1 VSTSSTQR
9 LRQSRHAPRRAIAIA
24 CGAFALL
31 GLACCTNESVST
43 GPRHP
48 ARSETSRAS
57 NGPPNGCTPA
67 ELKQPARKV
76 IRGLATYYADSLAGN
91 HTANGERYD
100 PHVLSAAHLS
110 LPFGTRLRVT
120 RTDMRSSPIVCV
132 RVNDRGPYGN
142 SSHILD
148 LSRRAADRLRMI
160 RAGVVPVNID
170 VL

>member
-1 VSTSSTQR
+1 VSASTARRPRPSRRSSR
-9 LRQSRHAPRRAIAIA
+9 PAIAIA
-24 CGAFALL
+24 VLALTAL
-31 GLACCTNESVST
+31 GLAGCTKEAASS
-43 GPRHP
+43 GPRQP
-48 ARSETSRAS
+48 RRGESSRAS
-57 NGPPNGCTPA
+57 NGPPNGCTAA
-67 ELKQPARKV
+67 ELKKPARKV

-100 PHVLSAAHLS
+100 PGVLSAAHLS

-142 SSHILD
+142 SSYILD

>member
-1 VSTSSTQR
+1 M
-9 LRQSRHAPRRAIAIA
+9 LLAG
-24 CGAFALL
+24 CGKEATTA
-31 GLACCTNESVST
+31 
-43 GPRHP
+43 GPRQPTH
-48 ARSETSRAS
+48 RETRAPIDRP
-57 NGPPNGCTPA
+57 GNGCSPE
-67 ELKQPARKV
+67 ELRKPARKV
-76 IRGLATYYADSLAGN
+76 IKGLATYYADSLAGN

-100 PHVLSAAHLS
+100 PRVLSAAHLS

-132 RVNDRGPYGN
+132 RVNDRGPYSNPGY
-142 SSHILD
+142 ILD

>member
-1 VSTSSTQR
+1 MSPPCAR
-9 LRQSRHAPRRAIAIA
+9 PLRQSWHGSRAAL
-24 CGAFALL
+24 ALL
-31 GLACCTNESVST
+31 VTSLLGGCTKDASSS
-43 GPRHP
+43 GPRQP
-48 ARSETSRAS
+48 TRSETHRSS
-57 NGPPNGCTPA
+57 GGPANGCTAA
-67 ELKQPARKV
+67 ELRKPARKV
-76 IRGLATYYADSLAGN
+76 IKGLATYYADSLAGN

-100 PHVLSAAHLS
+100 PDVLSAAHLS

-132 RVNDRGPYGN
+132 RVNDRGPYSN
-142 SSHILD
+142 PRYILD